1 MEKKEEEEEETHNI
15 YIYIYDS
22 EERKKSKSI
31 EKDEGI
37 NRRHIGTWDFNA
49 WYVRGSF
56 ILVN

>member
-1 MEKKEEEEEETHNI
+1 MDQTFSKIYLHIYI

-22 EERKKSKSI
+22 RKKSI

-49 WYVRGSF
+49 WYVHGSI